1 MNAKCR
7 KPSRASVWAGRHR
20 EGKGG
25 PGEGGSRRGRA
36 GRQGLRVLTW
46 ETRDSKL
53 VHYRVLFREVKDRH
67 WHFLAQYLAVRPNIT
82 TLKLRA
88 PGLLT

>member
-1 MNAKCR
+1 MPKTR
-7 KPSRASVWAGRHR
+7 QRSVWAGRHR

-25 PGEGGSRRGRA
+25 PGEGGSRRGRV

-46 ETRDSKL
+46 ETRDSKS
-53 VHYRVLFREVKDRH
+53 VRYTVLFREVKDRH
-67 WHFLAQYLAVRPNIT
+67 WHFLAQYLAVRPNIA

>member
-1 MNAKCR
+1 MPKTR
-7 KPSRASVWAGRHR
+7 QRSVWAGRHQ

-25 PGEGGSRRGRA
+25 PGEGGSRRGRV

-46 ETRDSKL
+46 ETRDSKS
-53 VHYRVLFREVKDRH
+53 VRYRVLFREVKDRH
-67 WHFLAQYLAVRPNIT
+67 WHFLAQYLAVRPNIA